1 MKILTSFSVIKM
13 SEGLRLSYTYTEI
26 NDETGIATNNNVQE
40 SRFLV
45 QKELQQPVQD
55 VMTYIIENFLSE
67 GN

>member
-26 NDETGIATNNNVQE
+26 NDKTGIATNNNVQE

>member
-26 NDETGIATNNNVQE
+26 NDKTGIATNNNVQE

-45 QKELQQPVQD
+45 QKELQHPVQD